1 MIQFNEKFNNEIL
14 QVLKICK
21 CNYRKYLKSGE
32 TKQHKDLKYLHTYI
46 MKRTEMLSSDVKFSI
61 RVFWVLNKWQTWPKC
76 ETCGKEIILLKT
88 NKSFRLKIENGK
100 LVYNWPHH
108 CCRKCAGLDEK
119 TKQKQ
124 IETSRKKYGCDNPFQ
139 NESIKEKCRQ
149 KHLAKYGVDVPF
161 KSTEIRQRY
170 VNTMRQK
177 YGCENSFQLQKTKDA
192 ANSSN
197 AKEKRNQ
204 SLSAY
209 NMQKFGVPWFVMSDQ
224 FKQKTETT
232 NGTSN
237 EEKELVEFIKTYFN
251 ENIVVGSFKIIPPKQ
266 LDIYIPSLKLAFEFN
281 GTYFHSYE
289 NTKDINYHLNK
300 TKLCEEKN
308 IKLVHIWEDE
318 WIYEKEKTKKLI
330 EDIISGN
337 IVFPNDDI
345 FELDRSK
352 FNKSWKFPNYEIIDE
367 STPQL
372 VLRNKK
378 NKNKYLVPD
387 CGKLKFKKTKKF

>member
-1 MIQFNEKFNNEIL
+1 
-14 QVLKICK
+14 
-21 CNYRKYLKSGE
+21 
-32 TKQHKDLKYLHTYI
+32 
-46 MKRTEMLSSDVKFSI
+46 
-61 RVFWVLNKWQTWPKC
+61 
-76 ETCGKEIILLKT
+76 
-88 NKSFRLKIENGK
+88 
-100 LVYNWPHH
+100 
-108 CCRKCAGLDEK
+108 
-119 TKQKQ
+119 
-124 IETSRKKYGCDNPFQ
+124 
-139 NESIKEKCRQ
+139 
-149 KHLAKYGVDVPF
+149 
-161 KSTEIRQRY
+161 
-170 VNTMRQK
+170 
-177 YGCENSFQLQKTKDA
+177 
-192 ANSSN
+192 
-197 AKEKRNQ
+197 
-204 SLSAY
+204 
-209 NMQKFGVPWFVMSDQ
+209 
-224 FKQKTETT
+224 
-232 NGTSN
+232 
-237 EEKELVEFIKTYFN
+237 
-251 ENIVVGSFKIIPPKQ
+251 
-266 LDIYIPSLKLAFEFN
+266 LKLAFEFN

-387 CGKLKFKKTKKF
+387 CGKLKFKKKTKNSKKFLAKKV